1 MDWTYTITA
10 FVALLFATELP
21 AIAGEST
28 FDRLGGSVSAHH
40 IRGGVVLAALSAQTI
55 ISGLSDM
62 VLFS

>member
-28 FDRLGGSVSAHH
+28 FDRLGESMSALH
-40 IRGGVVLAALSAQTI
+40 ILSGVLLAALSAQTI
-55 ISGLSDM
+55 ISRLSDM